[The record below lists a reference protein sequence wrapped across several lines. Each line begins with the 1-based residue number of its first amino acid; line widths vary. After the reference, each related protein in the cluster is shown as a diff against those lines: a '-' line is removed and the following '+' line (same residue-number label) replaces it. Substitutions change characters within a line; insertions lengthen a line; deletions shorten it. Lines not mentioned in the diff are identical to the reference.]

1 MLSPRLFS
9 PPGIN
14 YSLVRCVQPTLSAAS
29 VAASLRCDTF
39 APRYMPRACCLG
51 LLPGAIIFSFS
62 LARLRLKILFRDD
75 REEAR
80 LVGEGVMELADEQL
94 SCHTKLLFLI
104 TSDRRSPS
112 SSRLF
117 ILKSERIVE
126 KAAAKIKHRRVT
138 ASAPVQEEAKNKSKL
153 FVCVAH
159 IASPAS

>member
-1 MLSPRLFS
+1 
-9 PPGIN
+9 
-14 YSLVRCVQPTLSAAS
+14 
-29 VAASLRCDTF
+29 
-39 APRYMPRACCLG
+39 
-51 LLPGAIIFSFS
+51 
-62 LARLRLKILFRDD
+62 
-75 REEAR
+75 
-80 LVGEGVMELADEQL
+80 MELADEQL